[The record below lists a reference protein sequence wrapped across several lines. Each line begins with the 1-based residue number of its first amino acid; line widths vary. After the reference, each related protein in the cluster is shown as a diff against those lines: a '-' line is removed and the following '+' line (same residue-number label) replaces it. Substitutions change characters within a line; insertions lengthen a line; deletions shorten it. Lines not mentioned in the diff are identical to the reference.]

1 MVIEIGKKYNCGNS
15 CVWSDLFEE
24 NGDYFVVT
32 GYHENNPEIYQV
44 AFPNG
49 KVECFWKTSMV
60 AENVKE
66 YKTNSE
72 GKSVVTTRVVKEIND
87 GVYGKL
93 FVDTNVVP
101 FGSHKRV
108 RLSLLEVGSFAVVS
122 EAVVFEKQ
130 ELEELIETL
139 TQIKDAM

>member
-1 MVIEIGKKYNCGNS
+1 MTKIEIGKKYNCGNS
-15 CVWSDLFEE
+15 DVWSDLFEK

-60 AENVKE
+60 AEAAKE
-66 YKTNSE
+66 YDK
-72 GKSVVTTRVVKEIND
+72 KSAVTTKVVKEIND
-87 GVYGKL
+87 GIYGKL
-93 FVDTNVVP
+93 FVDTNIVP
-101 FGSHKRV
+101 FGGHKRV
-108 RLSLLEVGSFAVVS
+108 RLSLCEVDSFVVTNDAVAFDK
-122 EAVVFEKQ
+122 E
-130 ELEELIETL
+130 ELEKLIETL

>member
-1 MVIEIGKKYNCGNS
+1 MTKIEIGKKYNCGNTG
-15 CVWSDLFEE
+15 VWCDLFKE

-32 GYHENNPEIYQV
+32 GYHNNNPEIYQV

-49 KVECFWKTSMV
+49 RVELFWKTSIV
-60 AENVKE
+60 AESLKE
-66 YKTNSE
+66 YE
-72 GKSVVTTRVVKEIND
+72 AKSVVTTKVVKEINN

-93 FVDTNVVP
+93 FIDTNIVP
-101 FGSHKRV
+101 FGSHKSV
-108 RLSLLEVGSFAVVS
+108 RLSLCEVDSFVINNDAV
-122 EAVVFEKQ
+122 AFEKE